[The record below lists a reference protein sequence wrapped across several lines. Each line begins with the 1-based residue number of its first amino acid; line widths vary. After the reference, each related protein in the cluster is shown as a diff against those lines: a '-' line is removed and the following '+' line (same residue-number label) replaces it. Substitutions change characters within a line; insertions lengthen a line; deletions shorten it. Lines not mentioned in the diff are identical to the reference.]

1 MKLLFALGNPGDRY
15 RDTRHNVGW
24 WLADHLVSRWKLGP
38 FRAGN
43 GILTAEGRVGDQPVL
58 VAKPLVFMNV
68 SGRMLPQLLDEKPV
82 NPEADLLVLVDDVS
96 LPPGTFRLR
105 ARGTAGGHNG
115 LSSVELALE
124 SRFYARMRIGVGA
137 PPSAEIDLAEWVLA
151 VPRDD
156 EEQSVLE
163 RFDRVAEAV
172 EWWIAEG
179 VESAM
184 NEFN

>member
-15 RDTRHNVGW
+15 RDTRHNAGW

-38 FRAGN
+38 LRARH
-43 GILTAEGRVGDQPVL
+43 GILSADGRLGDQSVL
-58 VAKPLVFMNV
+58 VAKPLVFMNLT
-68 SGRMLPQLLDEKPV
+68 GRMLPRLLDGKSV
-82 NPEADLLVLVDDVS
+82 DPETDLLVLVDDAS
-96 LPPGTFRLR
+96 LPPGSFRLR

-115 LSSVELALE
+115 LSSVESALE
-124 SRFYARMRIGVGA
+124 SQFYARMRIGVGA

-156 EEQSVLE
+156 EEQLVLE
-163 RFDRVAEAV
+163 RFDRMAEAV
-172 EWWIAEG
+172 ECWIAEG